1 MKNALH
7 LFTNNK
13 NIQEIISRTKKT
25 KLKIKIENTTD
36 NHNCLIAAS
45 LYEKYNKCIFY
56 VASNVYKACKFYDM
70 ITKVMGY
77 ENVCLYISNE
87 VVATEVDAVNKEFLY
102 ERLSTVNSLIN
113 NDIKIIV
120 LDVNSAL
127 KELMPANI
135 IRNNLINLSTR
146 SIIDR
151 KELVSKLI
159 KLGYHKRPTTTS
171 VGDFSVRG
179 EIVDIFAINYTYPIR
194 IDFFDDEIE
203 NIRFFDKDS
212 QLSKK
217 DIKINDIEIMPYTE
231 MIYDDISKINGIH
244 TSDYNILQ
252 DIENIKNYTYNE
264 RLKKYIHYFYDT
276 TESIL
281 DYIDDKIIMF
291 EDSSNL
297 YGSYKKTIEEMH
309 YYFASKNVYNDI
321 DIAYL
326 YDFYKLYSYDKLI
339 LSSYFKK
346 EKELINI
353 NDKDIININGF
364 EIVNYQNNI
373 KLLTEELKGNK
384 EFVLSFSKIE
394 RMNTM
399 KEILESNDLKYNLD
413 FSNSSN
419 IHLILD
425 DNMISFGFYDDIS
438 VIDEVNIYRNLA
450 KKVSNYRSTKDSST
464 LINSKDD
471 LKIGD
476 YIVHF
481 DYGIGKYLG
490 IKTFETKD
498 AINDYI
504 ALRFANVDLYIP
516 VENINLLEK
525 YQGEEG
531 YIPKLTNVGTK
542 EWEKKKASIKEK
554 LMNVARDLILL
565 QAYRDSK
572 SGYKYEEDNEIQF
585 AFEDDFEYQETKD
598 QEEITRSIKNDM
610 ENGKIIDRLICGDV
624 GYGKTEI
631 AIRIAMKTVLN
642 SKQVAYLAPTTILS
656 RQQYYNFKD
665 RMSKYGVN
673 VVLMN
678 RLVSIKE
685 RNKILKGL
693 KDGSIDVVIGTHSL
707 LSDDIEYKDLGLLIV
722 DEEQRF
728 GVVHKEKI
736 KQYKNNI
743 NVLTLSATPIPRTL
757 QMAIMGARDMSI
769 MENPPENRYPIQ
781 TYVLEKNDS
790 IIKEAIYNELAR
802 GGQVFYLHN
811 RVKDIEIIKN
821 KIRYLVPEAKII
833 VAHGQMTKIQLE
845 NAMQAFIDHEYDVLL
860 CTTII
865 ETGIDIPNTN
875 TLIVENADRLGL
887 AQMYQIRG
895 RVGRTNRVSYAYF
908 MYDYDTLLTNEGK
921 QRLQV
926 IKEFTSLGSGY
937 KIAMRDLAIR
947 GAGDFLGKEQSG
959 YIDAVGM
966 DLYMKMLAESIDEI
980 RGIKPREKKEI
991 SNFIEVSKHVDDSY
1005 VSDDDIKIYIHK
1017 TIDTISS
1024 KERRDEVIGILTDR
1038 FGRINDEIILYI
1050 NKKYFDS
1057 LAEKLKLEEVS
1068 ENDFKAKLV
1077 FSKESSDN
1085 IPGKTIMKEVYRM
1098 GHDYSI
1104 EYKNKRFIISII
1116 KLVKGHNWIF
1126 GAIELLENIY
1136 TQTS

>member
-1 MKNALH
+1 MKNAMQ
-7 LFTNNK
+7 LFLNNK
-13 NIQEIISRTKKT
+13 DVQNLFSKAESKSY
-25 KLKIKIENTTD
+25 KIKIENTTD
-36 NHNCLIAAS
+36 NHNCMIAS
-45 LYEKYNKCIFY
+45 CLYNKYNKFVFY
-56 VASNVYKACKFYDM
+56 IASNVYKATKFYDM
-70 ITKVMGY
+70 ITKVIGY
-77 ENVCLYISNE
+77 ENVCLYITNE

-113 NDIKIIV
+113 NDYKIV
-120 LDVNSAL
+120 VMDVNSAL
-127 KELMPANI
+127 KEIMPADI
-135 IRNNLINLSTR
+135 IRNNLIKLSKSTR
-146 SIIDR
+146 IERNDLIKS
-151 KELVSKLI
+151 LV
-159 KLGYHKRPTTTS
+159 KLGYRKMPTTTS

-179 EIVDIFAINYTYPIR
+179 ELIDIYCINYAHPIR

-203 NIRFFDKDS
+203 NIRLFDKDS
-212 QLSKK
+212 QMSIK
-217 DIKINDIEIMPYTE
+217 DIKIDNIEIMPYTE
-231 MIYDDISKINGIH
+231 LIYEDVNLDIN

-252 DIENIKNYTYNE
+252 DLENIKNYTYSE
-264 RLKKYIHYFYDT
+264 RLKKYIHYLYDK

-281 DYIDDKIIMF
+281 DYCDDKIILF
-291 EDSSNL
+291 EDTNNL
-297 YGSYKKTIEEMH
+297 YGSYTKAIAEMH
-309 YYFASKNVYNDI
+309 YYFASKNTYKDI
-321 DIAYL
+321 DIAYAH
-326 YDFYKLYSYDKLI
+326 DFYKLYSYDKLI

-346 EKELINI
+346 ENEMI
-353 NDKDIININGF
+353 DVKDIININGF
-364 EIVNYQNNI
+364 EVVNYQNNI
-373 KLLTEELKGNK
+373 KLLTEELKNK
-384 EFVLSFSKIE
+384 RSYVLSFSKIE
-394 RMNTM
+394 RLNTM
-399 KEILESNDLKYNLD
+399 KEILDANDIKYSMDIND
-413 FSNSSN
+413 NAN
-419 IHLILD
+419 VHLILD
-425 DNMISFGFYDDIS
+425 ENIISFGFYNGLS
-438 VIDEVNIYRNLA
+438 VIDETCIYKNTV
-450 KKVSNYRSTKDSST
+450 KKVSNFRSTKDSTT

-476 YIVHF
+476 YIVHY

-490 IKTFETKD
+490 IKTFEAKD
-498 AINDYI
+498 VINDYI

-542 EWEKKKASIKEK
+542 EWEKKKAAIKEK
-554 LMNVARDLILL
+554 LLNVARDLILL
-565 QAYRDSK
+565 QAYRDTK
-572 SGYKYEEDNEIQF
+572 KGFEYLEDDEIQE
-585 AFEDDFEYQETKD
+585 AFENDFEYQETKD
-598 QEEITRSIKNDM
+598 QEEITKSIKVDM

-656 RQQYYNFKD
+656 RQQFYNFKD
-665 RMSKYGVN
+665 RMEKYGVK
-673 VVLMN
+673 VALLN
-678 RLVSIKE
+678 RLVPKKE
-685 RNKILKGL
+685 QREVIKGL
-693 KDGSIDVVIGTHSL
+693 KNGSVDVVIGTHSL
-707 LSDDIEYKDLGLLIV
+707 LSDDIDYKDLGLLIV

-811 RVKDIEIIKN
+811 RVEDIDIIKN

-833 VAHGQMTKIQLE
+833 IAHGQMTKIQLE

-908 MYDYDTLLTNEGK
+908 MYDYNTLLTNEGK

-966 DLYMKMLAESIDEI
+966 DLYMKMLAESIDEVK
-980 RGIKPREKKEI
+980 GITHEAKKENT
-991 SNFIEVSKHVDDSY
+991 NFIEVSKHVDDSY

-1017 TIDTISS
+1017 TIDSISS
-1024 KERRDEVIGILTDR
+1024 KERRDEVIDILTDR
-1038 FGRINDEIILYI
+1038 FGSINDEIILYI

-1057 LAEKLKLEEVS
+1057 LVSSLDLEEVS

-1077 FSKESSDN
+1077 FSKSASDK
-1085 IPGKTIMKEVYRM
+1085 IDGKKIMRKVYEM
-1098 GHDYSI
+1098 GQDYSI

-1116 KLVKGHNWIF
+1116 KLVKGHDWIY
-1126 GAIELLENIY
+1126 GAIELLENI
-1136 TQTS
+1136 SK

>member
-1 MKNALH
+1 MKNAMQ
-7 LFTNNK
+7 LFLNNK
-13 NIQEIISRTKKT
+13 DIQNLFRKAESKSY
-25 KLKIKIENTTD
+25 KIKIENTTD
-36 NHNCLIAAS
+36 NHNCMIAS
-45 LYEKYNKCIFY
+45 CLYDRYNKFVFY
-56 VASNVYKACKFYDM
+56 IASNVYKATKFYDM
-70 ITKVMGY
+70 ITKVIGY
-77 ENVCLYISNE
+77 ENVCLYITNE

-113 NDIKIIV
+113 NDHKIV
-120 LDVNSAL
+120 VMDVNSAL
-127 KELMPANI
+127 KEIMPADI
-135 IRNNLINLSTR
+135 IRKN
-146 SIIDR
+146 
-151 KELVSKLI
+151 LI
-159 KLGYHKRPTTTS
+159 KLSKSTRIERNDLIKSLVKLGYRKMPTTTS

-179 EIVDIFAINYTYPIR
+179 ELIDIYCINYAHPIR

-203 NIRFFDKDS
+203 NIRLFDKDS
-212 QLSKK
+212 QMSIK
-217 DIKINDIEIMPYTE
+217 DIKIDNIEIMPYTE
-231 MIYDDISKINGIH
+231 LVYEDVNLDIN

-252 DIENIKNYTYNE
+252 DLENIKNYTYSE
-264 RLKKYIHYFYDT
+264 RLKKYIHYLYDK

-281 DYIDDKIIMF
+281 DYCDDKIILF
-291 EDSSNL
+291 EDTNNL
-297 YGSYKKTIEEMH
+297 YGSYTKAIAEMH
-309 YYFASKNVYNDI
+309 YYFASKNTYKDI
-321 DIAYL
+321 DIAYVH
-326 YDFYKLYSYDKLI
+326 DFYKLYSYDKLI

-346 EKELINI
+346 ENEMI
-353 NDKDIININGF
+353 DVKDIININGF
-364 EIVNYQNNI
+364 EVVNYQNNI
-373 KLLTEELKGNK
+373 KLLTEELKNK
-384 EFVLSFSKIE
+384 RSYVLSFSKIE
-394 RMNTM
+394 RLNTM
-399 KEILESNDLKYNLD
+399 KEILDANDIKYSVDIND
-413 FSNSSN
+413 NAN
-419 IHLILD
+419 VHLILD
-425 DNMISFGFYDDIS
+425 ENIISFGFYNSLS
-438 VIDEVNIYRNLA
+438 VIDETCIYKNTV
-450 KKVSNYRSTKDSST
+450 KKVSNFRSTKDSTT

-476 YIVHF
+476 YIVHY

-490 IKTFETKD
+490 IKTFEAKD
-498 AINDYI
+498 VINDYI

-542 EWEKKKASIKEK
+542 EWEKKKAAIKEK
-554 LMNVARDLILL
+554 LLNVARDLILL
-565 QAYRDSK
+565 QAYRDTK
-572 SGYKYEEDNEIQF
+572 KGFEYLEDDEIQE
-585 AFEDDFEYQETKD
+585 AFENDFEYQETKD
-598 QEEITRSIKNDM
+598 QEEITKSIKIDM

-656 RQQYYNFKD
+656 RQQFYNFKD
-665 RMSKYGVN
+665 RMEKYGVK
-673 VVLMN
+673 VALLN
-678 RLVSIKE
+678 RLVPKKE
-685 RNKILKGL
+685 QREVIKGL
-693 KDGSIDVVIGTHSL
+693 KNGSVDVVIGTHSL
-707 LSDDIEYKDLGLLIV
+707 LSDDIDYKDLGLLIV

-811 RVKDIEIIKN
+811 RVEDIDIIKN

-833 VAHGQMTKIQLE
+833 IAHGQMTKIQLE

-908 MYDYDTLLTNEGK
+908 MYDYNTLLTNEGK

-966 DLYMKMLAESIDEI
+966 DLYMKMLAESIDEVK
-980 RGIKPREKKEI
+980 GITHEAKKENT
-991 SNFIEVSKHVDDSY
+991 NFIEVSKHVDDSY

-1017 TIDTISS
+1017 TIDSISS
-1024 KERRDEVIGILTDR
+1024 KERRDEVIDILTDR
-1038 FGRINDEIILYI
+1038 FGSINDEIILYI

-1057 LAEKLKLEEVS
+1057 LVSSLDLEEVS

-1077 FSKESSDN
+1077 FSKSASDK
-1085 IPGKTIMKEVYRM
+1085 IDGKKIMRKVYEM
-1098 GHDYSI
+1098 GQDYSI

-1116 KLVKGHNWIF
+1116 KLVKGHDWIY
-1126 GAIELLENIY
+1126 GAIELLENI
-1136 TQTS
+1136 SK